1 MLKNCLTFFAK
12 IDRLYI
18 VLYSNKIYYSLG
30 AIRMKQICSLF
41 LILTMILSMF
51 SGCSNEK
58 SKESETVVAAEATE
72 ETTEPIVQEETSE
85 I

>member
-1 MLKNCLTFFAK
+1 
-12 IDRLYI
+12 
-18 VLYSNKIYYSLG
+18 
-30 AIRMKQICSLF
+30 MKQICNLF

-72 ETTEPIVQEETSE
+72 EETTEPIVQEETSE
-85 I
+85 IQLLLGQVWVPENMPGITGMK